1 MLESLFPQ
9 FIAGVS
15 RGMLYFMVSSGLT
28 LVFGVLRVIN
38 FAHGT
43 MYMLGAFFC
52 YSLTKFLFSI
62 GGANFWVSL
71 FIAPLMVSII
81 AYLIER
87 FALRRIYARE
97 HLYQLLLTWAFVY
110 IISDLAKISWGTLPV
125 SVKKP
130 QLLAGAISLLGATIP
145 RHYIFIVALSVSIGI
160 CLWLFLYRTKYGN
173 LIMAAAEDPEMTR
186 ALGIN
191 CDRIYL
197 AVFIMGCALSALGG
211 AGAVTMVAPVV
222 GMDMDIVLPAFV
234 IVVVGGLGSVLGAL
248 VGSLLIGLVESFGT
262 LLIPRLSV
270 VLIFAVMAFVLII
283 RPWGIFGIQEER

>member
-1 MLESLFPQ
+1 VETLFPQ
-9 FIAGVS
+9 FVAGIS
-15 RGMLYFMVSSGLT
+15 RGMLYFLVASGLT

-52 YSLTKFLFSI
+52 YSLTKFLF
-62 GGANFWVSL
+62 GLGEANFWVSL
-71 FIAPLMVSII
+71 VIAPLLVSLI

-110 IISDLAKISWGTLPV
+110 IIGDLSKITWGTLPV

-130 QLLAGAISLLGATIP
+130 HLVTGAINLLGATIP
-145 RHYIFIVALSVSIGI
+145 RHYIFIIVLSVFVGV

-173 LIMAAAEDPEMTR
+173 LIVAAAEDPEMTR

-197 AVFIMGCALSALGG
+197 AVFVMGCAISALGG
-211 AGAVTMVAPVV
+211 AGAVTMMAPVV